1 MSETQETNPV
11 QDLIQY
17 SLDQDFNKAGKA
29 FGEIMTVKLNDL
41 LDQEKI
47 KVSNQIYNGVEDG
60 PEEPEE
66 GEQLDFDLDNGDEE
80 IPDESS
86 EDQGDDEED
95 AGTNNETEDE
105 FEETE
110 EEEE

>member
-17 SLDQDFNKAGKA
+17 SIDKDYTQASKT
-29 FGEIMTVKLNDL
+29 FGDIMTIKLNDL

-47 KVSNQIYNGVEDG
+47 RLSDQIYNGVKD
-60 PEEPEE
+60 EPEE
-66 GEQLDFDLDNGDEE
+66 GEQLDLDRDDGDEE
-80 IPDESS
+80 VPDESS
-86 EDQGDDEED
+86 EVEDSNEED
-95 AGTNNETEDE
+95 AGIDDETEDE
-105 FEETE
+105 SEETE

>member
-1 MSETQETNPV
+1 MSETQENNPV

-47 KVSNQIYNGVEDG
+47 RLSDQIYNGVKD
-60 PEEPEE
+60 EPEE
-66 GEQLDFDLDNGDEE
+66 GEQLDLDLDDGNEE
-80 IPDESS
+80 VPDETPEV
-86 EDQGDDEED
+86 EDSDEED
-95 AGTNNETEDE
+95 AGIDDETEDE
-105 FEETE
+105 SEETE

>member
-17 SLDQDFNKAGKA
+17 SIDKDYTQASKT
-29 FGEIMTVKLNDL
+29 FGDIMTIKLNDL

-47 KVSNQIYNGVEDG
+47 RLSDQIYNGVKD
-60 PEEPEE
+60 EPEE
-66 GEQLDFDLDNGDEE
+66 GEQLDLDLDDGDEE
-80 IPDESS
+80 VPDESS
-86 EDQGDDEED
+86 EVEDSNEED
-95 AGTNNETEDE
+95 AGIADETKDE
-105 FEETE
+105 SEETE

>member
-17 SLDQDFNKAGKA
+17 SIDQNYAQASKS
-29 FGEIMTVKLNDL
+29 FGDVMTIKLNDL

-47 KVSNQIYNGVEDG
+47 RLSDQIYNGVEN
-60 PEEPEE
+60 EPEE
-66 GEQLDFDLDNGDEE
+66 DGEQLDLDLD
-80 IPDESS
+80 P
-86 EDQGDDEED
+86 GDDELSDESAEVED
-95 AGTNNETEDE
+95 SDEGDAEIDDETEDE
-105 FEETE
+105 LEETE

>member
-17 SLDQDFNKAGKA
+17 SIDQNYAQASKS
-29 FGEIMTVKLNDL
+29 FGDVMTIKLNDL

-47 KVSNQIYNGVEDG
+47 RLSDQIYNGAQDGSEED
-60 PEEPEE
+60 
-66 GEQLDFDLDNGDEE
+66 GEQLDLGLDDGDEGVS
-80 IPDESS
+80 DEPS

-95 AGTNNETEDE
+95 AGVNDETDDE
-105 FEETE
+105 LEETE
-110 EEEE
+110 EDEE